1 MHSTTTSTAAAVSTA
16 TAAATTAAT
25 RISTTGVTIVRSGA
39 KTLFLGHTSIT
50 WIVVLLET
58 AE

>member
-1 MHSTTTSTAAAVSTA
+1 MHSTTTSTATA
-16 TAAATTAAT
+16 TAAATATTAAT

>member
-16 TAAATTAAT
+16 TAATTAAT